1 MGLNS
6 SITVDA
12 RKLVL
17 DPEDR
22 TGLNSMLLSTT
33 VMAHEDNKHMNFMK
47 LEMFDI
53 ISRVDYHKAF
63 CADGLYRRYIIFIL
77 MQRRTTLTDY

>member
-1 MGLNS
+1 MD
-6 SITVDA
+6 DA

-53 ISRVDYHKAF
+53 ISRVEAF